1 MKVLRTG
8 IAGTQKIKI
17 IPRVYTTTLTIKL
30 RDNSTNEVTEFVLVP
45 SFPPADPPA
54 VQKVGNYL
62 EIIALFTLVE
72 NRFYDLTIYNG
83 IQNLTDLDIIYKD
96 KIFCTDQFI
105 NQNTNNQYSINNGE
119 YISEEAGNNDY
130 III

>member
-8 IAGTQKIKI
+8 LAGAQTIKI
-17 IPRVYTTTLTIKL
+17 IPRVYSTNLTIKL
-30 RDNSTNEVTEFVLVP
+30 RDNSTNEVTTILTIPPEGIP
-45 SFPPADPPA
+45 SA
-54 VQKVGNYL
+54 QKVGNYL

-72 NRFYDLTIYNG
+72 NRFYALTIYNG
-83 IQNLTDLDIIYKD
+83 ILNLTDLDIIYKD
-96 KIFCTDQFI
+96 KIFCTEQFI

>member
-8 IAGTQKIKI
+8 LAGAQTIKI
-17 IPRVYTTTLTIKL
+17 IPRVYSTTLTIKL
-30 RDNSTNEVTEFVLVP
+30 RDNSTNEITEIVLVP

-62 EIIALFTLVE
+62 EITALFTLVE
-72 NRFYDLTIYNG
+72 NRFYDLTIYKG
-83 IQNLTDLDIIYKD
+83 ILNLTDLDIIYKD
-96 KIFCTDQFI
+96 KIFCTEQFI
-105 NQNTNNQYSINNGE
+105 NQNTNSQYSINNGE
-119 YISEEAGNNDY
+119 YISEEAGDNDY

>member
-8 IAGTQKIKI
+8 LAGAQTIKI
-17 IPRVYTTTLTIKL
+17 IPRVYSTNLTIKL
-30 RDNSTNEVTEFVLVP
+30 RDNSTNEVTTILTIPPEGIP
-45 SFPPADPPA
+45 SA
-54 VQKVGNYL
+54 QKVGNYL

-83 IQNLTDLDIIYKD
+83 ILNLTDLDIIYKD
-96 KIFCTDQFI
+96 KIFCTSQDIDQ
-105 NQNTNNQYSINNGE
+105 NQNEKYSVNKDE
-119 YISEEAGNNDY
+119 YVSKGGDNDY